1 MMQKDQT
8 FSVTQIN
15 EYIKMALEANP
26 VLQDVWLRGEISN
39 FKSNYSSGH
48 LYFSLKDEGSS
59 IRAVMFRGYAS
70 RLKFRPESGMTVI
83 VHGKISTYTVSGDYQ
98 IIIDSMQPDGAG
110 SLAVAFEQLKQRLAA
125 EGLFD
130 AERKKPIP
138 PFVRSVGVITSASGA
153 ALHDIINVS
162 GRRCP
167 SARVVIYPAYVQG
180 ELAPRSLAGGIR
192 FFNNKHKVDLI
203 IIGRGGGSAEDLWC
217 FNDENL
223 ARVIAESEIP
233 VISAVGHETDFTI
246 CDFVADKRAPTPSAA
261 AEIAFPDTGE
271 IRARI
276 AHLRHKADTAMS
288 KRVYLLESRLDV
300 LKKSAELHSP
310 VRGLEEKSARLRLM
324 REKLD
329 TLGKN
334 AVEGADN
341 SFRMLITRLEGV
353 NPLAVLAHGYALVQ
367 GEDGRVISSYADA
380 YVGENIEIGL
390 ADGKMVAE
398 IKEILPKEDQING
411 RKEKTQP

>member
-1 MMQKDQT
+1 MQNNSV
-8 FSVTQIN
+8 FSVTEIN
-15 EYIKMALEANP
+15 EYIKMTLESSP
-26 VLQDVWLRGEISN
+26 VLRDIWLRGEISN
-39 FKSNYSSGH
+39 FKSNYASGH

-59 IRAVMFRGYAS
+59 IRAVMFRFAAAK
-70 RLKFRPESGMTVI
+70 LKFKPESGMRVL

-98 IIIDSMQPDGAG
+98 IILDDMQPDGAG
-110 SLAVAFEQLKQRLAA
+110 ALALAFEQLKKKLEA

-130 AERKKPIP
+130 PARKRLIP

-192 FFNNKHKVDLI
+192 FFNEKHPVDLI

-223 ARVIAESEIP
+223 ARTVAASAIP

-261 AEIAFPDTGE
+261 AELAFPDTRE
-271 IRARI
+271 LRARI
-276 AHLRHKADTAMS
+276 KNLQETAGRAVERYVS
-288 KRVYLLESRLDV
+288 ALGSRLDV

-310 VRGLEEKSARLRLM
+310 ARVTDDRILHLSRLCEKADLYIKERMKQKEGELGLLLA
-324 REKLD
+324 
-329 TLGKN
+329 
-334 AVEGADN
+334 
-341 SFRMLITRLEGV
+341 RLEGV
-353 NPLAVLAHGYALVQ
+353 NPLAVLARGYAVAER
-367 GEDGRVISSYADA
+367 EDGSILRKTSEVAVGDTVRVR
-380 YVGENIEIGL
+380 L
-390 ADGKMVAE
+390 ADGNLTATVNE
-398 IKEILPKEDQING
+398 L
-411 RKEKTQP
+411 EKTKKRKK